1 MQCQRDLHRFRE
13 RGGECFHCAILVRL
27 IDGNLAKIPN
37 CLQANGAASCWCSPN
52 SPLLVSS
59 LQASSELCS
68 SRLSSCPHEQDC
80 AGCMSHPT
88 DHSTSFDQTEAATK
102 GILGEAADHIGA
114 LIQDIRSHI
123 TFAAYQAGCQ
133 AYAAYLSGSTTLSSA
148 AATATSASSLPTIA
162 TPAHPSTGL
171 SSGAISG
178 IVSGS
183 VSFVSLCIFI
193 GYVLY
198 KQSESRRRIQPVA
211 PTVVQRR
218 EAPVNPEFVGPIRV
232 MTHASGTRI
241 DLDGGPD
248 VAPDPR
254 RPAPRRLSRASEQ
267 QV

>member
-1 MQCQRDLHRFRE
+1 MSAQRIDNGVWGGANITEAALEIQSAISTPTCSARE
-13 RGGECFHCAILVRL
+13 TC
-27 IDGNLAKIPN
+27 IDFVSTEIPT
-37 CLQANGAASCWCSPN
+37 CLQANGAASCWCSPS
-52 SPLLVSS
+52 SPLL
-59 LQASSELCS
+59 
-68 SRLSSCPHEQDC
+68 DC

-88 DHSTSFDQTEAATK
+88 DESTSFDQTEAATK
-102 GILGEAADHIGA
+102 GIL
-114 LIQDIRSHI
+114 
-123 TFAAYQAGCQ
+123 AYQAGCQ

-148 AATATSASSLPTIA
+148 ATATSASPLPTIA

-193 GYVLY
+193 GYILY
-198 KQSESRRRIQPVA
+198 KQSENRRRIQPVV

-218 EAPVNPEFVGPIRV
+218 EAPVTPEFVGPIRV

-241 DLDGGPD
+241 DLSGGPD

-254 RPAPRRLSRASEQ
+254 RPTPRRLSRASDQ